1 MERLTMLRNHFLSV
15 IACGLLLFVSQEII
29 SQKLHGGI
37 VAFYNIENL
46 FDTINTP
53 DVRDGEFTPEG
64 PKNWNSEKY
73 WEKIDNLAQVI
84 SELGADE
91 GFSGPSV
98 IGLCEMENR
107 AVLVDLVNNSH
118 LKEDNYQIVHYDSP
132 DKRGIDVAFLYRS
145 DFFKVTS
152 TRSVPLLIK
161 GDDGNRLFTRDQ
173 LVVSGLFDDER
184 IHFIVNHWP
193 SRYGGEERSRGN
205 RIAAA
210 LLTRSLV
217 DSIVGTDANAK
228 VIVMGDLNDDP
239 TNESVR
245 LYLKARHD
253 KNRLKKGQ
261 LFNATE
267 IPFKQG
273 KGTLAYRGK
282 WNMFDQMILTPSLV
296 DKNNKGYQFH
306 SVHIYTH
313 QKIVQQTG
321 NYKGYPHRS
330 YAGNNYLG
338 GYSDHFPVY
347 ILLVKEE

>member
-1 MERLTMLRNHFLSV
+1 MTMLKNRFLIFLFGV
-15 IACGLLLFVSQEII
+15 LLFFVSQEII
-29 SQKLHGGI
+29 AQKLQGGI
-37 VAFYNIENL
+37 VAFYNLENL

-64 PKNWNSEKY
+64 SKNWNSEKY
-73 WEKIDNLAQVI
+73 WEKIDNMAHVI
-84 SELGADE
+84 SQLGSAE
-91 GFSGPSV
+91 GFLGPQV

-107 AVLVDLVNNSH
+107 AVLVDLVNNSNI
-118 LKEDNYQIVHYDSP
+118 KENNYQIVHYDSP
-132 DKRGIDVAFLYRS
+132 DDRGIDVALLYQPN
-145 DFFKVTS
+145 FFTVTS

-161 GDDGNRLFTRDQ
+161 GDDGNRLYTRDH
-173 LVVSGLFDDER
+173 LVVSGLFDGEPM
-184 IHFIVNHWP
+184 HFIVNHWP

-210 LLTRSLV
+210 RMTRSLV
-217 DSIVGTDANAK
+217 DSIVATDAEAK

-245 LYLKARHD
+245 LYLKARQD
-253 KNRLKKGQ
+253 KNRLKPGQ

-296 DKNNKGYQFH
+296 DKNDKGYQFH
-306 SVHIYTH
+306 SVHVYTH
-313 QKIVQQTG
+313 PKIVQQTG
-321 NYKGYPHRS
+321 NYKGYPHRT
-330 YAGNNYLG
+330 YVGNNYMG

>member
-1 MERLTMLRNHFLSV
+1 MTMLKNRFLIFPLGV
-15 IACGLLLFVSQEII
+15 LLFFVSQEILA
-29 SQKLHGGI
+29 QKLQVGI
-37 VAFYNIENL
+37 VAFYNLENL

-64 PKNWNSEKY
+64 SKNWNSEKY
-73 WEKIDNLAQVI
+73 WEKINNMAHVI
-84 SELGADE
+84 SQLGSAE
-91 GFSGPSV
+91 GFLGPQV

-107 AVLVDLVNNSH
+107 AVLVDLVNNSNI
-118 LKEDNYQIVHYDSP
+118 KENNYQIVHYDSP
-132 DKRGIDVAFLYRS
+132 DDRGIDVALLYQS
-145 DFFKVTS
+145 NFFRVTS

-161 GDDGNRLFTRDQ
+161 GDDGNRLYTRDH
-173 LVVSGLFDDER
+173 LVVSGLFDGEPM
-184 IHFIVNHWP
+184 HFIVNHWP

-210 LLTRSLV
+210 RMTRSLV
-217 DSIVGTDANAK
+217 DSIVATDAEAK

-253 KNRLKKGQ
+253 KNRLKPGQ

-296 DKNNKGYQFH
+296 DKNDKGYQFH
-306 SVHIYTH
+306 SVHVYTH
-313 QKIVQQTG
+313 PKIVQQTG
-321 NYKGYPHRS
+321 NYKGYPHRT
-330 YAGNNYLG
+330 YVGNNYMG

-347 ILLVKEE
+347 ILLLKEE

>member
-1 MERLTMLRNHFLSV
+1 MEILTMLRNRVLIFLIV
-15 IACGLLLFVSQEII
+15 GFLFFLSQEII
-29 SQKLHGGI
+29 AQKLHGAI

-53 DVRDGEFTPEG
+53 NVRDGEFTPEG

-73 WEKIDNLAQVI
+73 WEKIDNLGHVI
-84 SELGADE
+84 SQLGVAE
-91 GFSGPSV
+91 GFEGPAV

-107 AVLVDLVNNSH
+107 AVLVDLVNSPSI
-118 LKEDNYQIVHYDSP
+118 KENNYQIVHYDSP
-132 DKRGIDVAFLYRS
+132 DDRGIDVALLYQPNL
-145 DFFKVTS
+145 FTVTS

-161 GDDGNRLFTRDQ
+161 GDDGNRLYTRDQ
-173 LVVSGLFDDER
+173 LVVSGLFDDEPM
-184 IHFIVNHWP
+184 HFVVNHWP

-205 RIAAA
+205 RVAAA
-210 LLTRSLV
+210 RLTRSLV
-217 DSIVGTDANAK
+217 DSIVRTDANAK

-245 LYLKARHD
+245 LYLKARQD

-306 SVHIYTH
+306 SVHVYTH
-313 QKIVQQTG
+313 PKIVQQTG
-321 NYKGYPHRS
+321 NYKGYPHRT
-330 YAGNNYLG
+330 YVGNKYMG

-347 ILLVKEE
+347 ILLMKEE

>member
-1 MERLTMLRNHFLSV
+1 MERLTMLRKRVLIFL
-15 IACGLLLFVSQEII
+15 IGGFLFFI
-29 SQKLHGGI
+29 SQGIIAQKHHSAI
-37 VAFYNIENL
+37 VAFYNLENL

-64 PKNWNSEKY
+64 SKNWNSGKY
-73 WEKIDNLAQVI
+73 WEKIDNMAYVI
-84 SELGADE
+84 SQLGTSE
-91 GFSGPSV
+91 GFSGAQV

-107 AVLVDLVNNSH
+107 AVLVDLVNNSR
-118 LKEDNYQIVHYDSP
+118 LKEANYQIVHYDSP

-145 DFFKVTS
+145 DFFKVTA

-161 GDDGNRLFTRDQ
+161 GDDGNRLYTRDH
-173 LVVSGLFDDER
+173 LVVSGLFDGEPM
-184 IHFIVNHWP
+184 HFIVNHWP

-205 RIAAA
+205 RVAAA
-210 LLTRSLV
+210 RLTRSLV
-217 DSIVGTDANAK
+217 DSIVGTDAEAK

-245 LYLKARHD
+245 LNLKARQD
-253 KNRLKKGQ
+253 RNRLKPGQ

-296 DKNNKGYQFH
+296 DKSAKGYQFH
-306 SVHIYTH
+306 SVHVYTH
-313 QKIVQQTG
+313 PKIVQQTG
-321 NYKGYPHRS
+321 NYKGYPHRT
-330 YAGNNYLG
+330 YVGNNYMG

>member
-1 MERLTMLRNHFLSV
+1 MTMLKNRFLIFPFGV
-15 IACGLLLFVSQEII
+15 LLFFVSQEII
-29 SQKLHGGI
+29 AQKLQGGI
-37 VAFYNIENL
+37 VAFYNLENL

-64 PKNWNSEKY
+64 SKNWNSEKY
-73 WEKIDNLAQVI
+73 WEKINNMAYVI
-84 SELGADE
+84 SQLGSAE
-91 GFSGPSV
+91 GLLGPQV

-107 AVLVDLVNNSH
+107 AVLVDLVSNSNI
-118 LKEDNYQIVHYDSP
+118 KENNYQIVHYDSP
-132 DKRGIDVAFLYRS
+132 DDRGIDVALLFQPN
-145 DFFKVTS
+145 FFTVTS

-161 GDDGNRLFTRDQ
+161 GDDGNRLYTRDH
-173 LVVSGLFDDER
+173 LVVSGLFDGEPM
-184 IHFIVNHWP
+184 HFIVNHWP

-210 LLTRSLV
+210 RMTRSLV
-217 DSIVGTDANAK
+217 DSIVCTDAEAK

-245 LYLKARHD
+245 LYLKARQD
-253 KNRLKKGQ
+253 KNRLKPGQ

-296 DKNNKGYQFH
+296 DKNDKGYQFH
-306 SVHIYTH
+306 SVHVYTH
-313 QKIVQQTG
+313 PKIVQQTG
-321 NYKGYPHRS
+321 NYKGYPHRT
-330 YAGNNYLG
+330 YVGNNYMG

>member
-1 MERLTMLRNHFLSV
+1 MLKNRFLIFPLGV
-15 IACGLLLFVSQEII
+15 LLFFVSQEII
-29 SQKLHGGI
+29 AQKLQGGI
-37 VAFYNIENL
+37 VAFYNLENL

-64 PKNWNSEKY
+64 SKNWNSEKY
-73 WEKIDNLAQVI
+73 WEKINNMAHVI
-84 SELGADE
+84 SQLGSAE
-91 GFSGPSV
+91 GFLGPQV

-107 AVLVDLVNNSH
+107 AVLVDLVNNSNI
-118 LKEDNYQIVHYDSP
+118 KENNYQIVHYDSP
-132 DKRGIDVAFLYRS
+132 DDRGIDVALLYQS
-145 DFFKVTS
+145 NFFRVTS

-161 GDDGNRLFTRDQ
+161 GDDGNRLYTRDH
-173 LVVSGLFDDER
+173 LVVSGLFDGEPM
-184 IHFIVNHWP
+184 HFIVNHWP

-210 LLTRSLV
+210 RMTRSLV
-217 DSIVGTDANAK
+217 DSIVATDAEAK

-253 KNRLKKGQ
+253 KNRLKPGQ

-296 DKNNKGYQFH
+296 DKNDKGYQFH
-306 SVHIYTH
+306 SVHVYTH
-313 QKIVQQTG
+313 PKIVQQTG
-321 NYKGYPHRS
+321 NYKGYPHRT
-330 YAGNNYLG
+330 YVGNNYMG

-347 ILLVKEE
+347 ILLLKEE

>member
-1 MERLTMLRNHFLSV
+1 MTMLKNRFLIFPLGV
-15 IACGLLLFVSQEII
+15 LLFFVSQEII
-29 SQKLHGGI
+29 AQKLQGGI
-37 VAFYNIENL
+37 VAFYNLENL

-64 PKNWNSEKY
+64 SKNWNSEKY
-73 WEKIDNLAQVI
+73 WEKINNMAHVI
-84 SELGADE
+84 SQLGSAE
-91 GFSGPSV
+91 GFLGPQV

-107 AVLVDLVNNSH
+107 AVLVDLVNNSNI
-118 LKEDNYQIVHYDSP
+118 KENNYQIVHYDSP
-132 DKRGIDVAFLYRS
+132 DDRGIDVALLYQS
-145 DFFKVTS
+145 NFFRVTS

-161 GDDGNRLFTRDQ
+161 GDDGNRLYTRDH
-173 LVVSGLFDDER
+173 LVVSGLFDGEPM
-184 IHFIVNHWP
+184 HFIVNHWP

-210 LLTRSLV
+210 RMTRSLV
-217 DSIVGTDANAK
+217 DSIVATDAEAK

-253 KNRLKKGQ
+253 KNRLKPGQ

-296 DKNNKGYQFH
+296 DKNDKGYQFH
-306 SVHIYTH
+306 SVHVYTH
-313 QKIVQQTG
+313 PKIVQQTG
-321 NYKGYPHRS
+321 NYKGYPHRT
-330 YAGNNYLG
+330 YVGNNYMG

-347 ILLVKEE
+347 ILLLKEE